1 MPHLLAV
8 LLYRRHSSFLVP
20 RDRRSHHLLVLAAN
34 ADVGV
39 VLHDVR
45 LVLILLLLFGSGL
58 IIYGVSSIIN
68 EEEDNETLSRVMRV

>member
-1 MPHLLAV
+1 M
-8 LLYRRHSSFLVP
+8 
-20 RDRRSHHLLVLAAN
+20 LAAN